1 MAMEKDLMEK
11 VHGVLEATMLE
22 MLQFLVLIIFH
33 HFILIIRKM
42 TF

>member
-11 VHGVLEATMLE
+11 VHGVLETTMLE
-22 MLQFLVLIIFH
+22 MLQFLVLIMFH

>member
-11 VHGVLEATMLE
+11 VHGALETTMLE